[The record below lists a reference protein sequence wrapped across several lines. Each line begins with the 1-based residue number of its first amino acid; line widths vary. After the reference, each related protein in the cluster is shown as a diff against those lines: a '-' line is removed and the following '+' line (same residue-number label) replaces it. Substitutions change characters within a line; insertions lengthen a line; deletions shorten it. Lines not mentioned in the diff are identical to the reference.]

1 MAIKPKQSAVW
12 NISFS
17 FWTFSGAQ
25 VPEMIVGMITSYLNE
40 HNELARMF
48 KTAMTI
54 CREAMERNEP
64 IGHRKLVILSS
75 AEVRRRQEEG
85 TDKQRDESRNV
96 QAAAADLHARQLNVI
111 TDVAEIYQPGDDHEG
126 PDAPRGTYLSIDD
139 EDDLSQEKASPAEA
153 ADIEYRSDGGIFDD
167 SVHKQ
172 SASAEEAPPSAED
185 FDDPGSNVNA
195 SEVESMRTEA
205 DSMQEMGP
213 KLE

>member
-126 PDAPRGTYLSIDD
+126 PDAPRGT
-139 EDDLSQEKASPAEA
+139 
-153 ADIEYRSDGGIFDD
+153 DGGIFDD